1 MGRYHMAR
9 YVIDKDFGFERIM
22 KEIEA
27 AKTLV
32 VEVGIPEDAGTAD
45 GLTIAE
51 YGAYNEFGTSKIPER
66 SFMRSTF
73 DENLNGLRVVMGQ
86 QYAKVM
92 RGEKSTYD
100 ALLYAGLRHA
110 EQIKQKIR
118 SGIAPAN
125 APATIAR
132 KGSAKTLIDTGAMV
146 QSINAVVK
154 KG

>member
-1 MGRYHMAR
+1 MGRYRVAR
-9 YVIDKDFGFERIM
+9 NVTDKDMGLQRILR
-22 KEIEA
+22 EINEA
-27 AKTLV
+27 KSAF
-32 VEVGIPEDAGTAD
+32 VEVGIPEGAQAD
-45 GLTIAE
+45 GMTVAE

-73 DENLNGLRVVMGQ
+73 DENVSKIQ
-86 QYAKVM
+86 QDMQKQ
-92 RGEKSTYD
+92 YD
-100 ALLYAGLRHA
+100 AVLAGNTTAYRALLTVGMKHA